1 MQKIDFRYATV
12 EDAQELARVLIE
24 TNEAT
29 FRGLVPDQCLTSL
42 SLEESAAN
50 WRKTL
55 SGGGLEEGKFLI
67 VAEQIGAGD
76 KPKGLLGYVLAGAD
90 SKLAD
95 YESELNVL
103 MVDTP
108 WQRQGIGRQLVVR
121 AAVELRRQGVK
132 SMLVGVQVDNPN
144 RAFYER
150 LGGRLVGRRPLDWAG
165 YQTEEILYGWDDI
178 SVLTEKGP

>member
-1 MQKIDFRYATV
+1 M
-12 EDAQELARVLIE
+12 ARILIE

-50 WRKTL
+50 WHKAL
-55 SGGGLEEGKFLI
+55 SAGGPGQGKFLI
-67 VAEQIGAGD
+67 VAEHIRAED
-76 KPKGLLGYVLAGAD
+76 EPEGLVGYVLASHD
-90 SKLAD
+90 SELAN

-108 WQRQGIGRQLVVR
+108 WQRQGIGRQLIAR
-121 AAVELRRQGVK
+121 AAAELWCQGVK

-144 RAFYER
+144 RAYYKH

-165 YQTEEILYGWDDI
+165 YQTEEILYGWEDIGALIDD
-178 SVLTEKGP
+178 V